1 MLPLSLLLTLLVL
14 SAPAA
19 AKEAPL
25 RCSISEEE
33 ISAPDP
39 ALREMTY
46 DVGDGE
52 QKVMVYVEPTVE
64 EMYRNQPLPSTQKV
78 EPKFNGFAG
87 KFINMSNKQ
96 VTLYW

>member
-1 MLPLSLLLTLLVL
+1 MSPLSLLLTLLVL
-14 SAPAA
+14 SAPAE

-25 RCSISEEE
+25 RCSLSEEE
-33 ISAPDP
+33 LSAPDP
-39 ALREMTY
+39 ALRELTY